1 MLGLRAASSSAA
13 RAAAIRT
20 ACTKHALATKFIGI
34 PARRFA
40 STQLPKSGHIEEG
53 PNESLLFIDT
63 LFTDPEKILQRV
75 LQQLR
80 EDKRFKD
87 VDPLNIAY
95 QAVPDSLPLQ
105 IKKIIPRLRE
115 GGAYG
120 KFTHDS
126 KIPPPEI
133 EDALQ
138 EYLEK
143 HSPKPWF
150 NPFRGVRAHLVRGR
164 PWLEDLHRFPNKT
177 LKVEFLPTSP
187 GAEAAELSEETL
199 YSLFR
204 TYGKL
209 GDILPQPTVS
219 KDLPKYATLSYGS
232 VREAIMAK
240 NCMHGF
246 TLPESEGGGKGGTV
260 LKLVYKQRAK
270 AHALRD
276 WMMNHPRIVIPV
288 LAALLA

>member
-1 MLGLRAASSSAA
+1 RAA
-13 RAAAIRT
+13 RN
-20 ACTKHALATKFIGI
+20 KHALVVKSIGL
-34 PARRFA
+34 PTGRCA

-53 PNESLLFIDT
+53 PNESLLFIDNIFPLRLSSLLGLT
-63 LFTDPEKILQRV
+63 SIALFTDPEKILQRV

-80 EDKRFKD
+80 EDKRFQEA
-87 VDPLNIAY
+87 DPLNIAQ
-95 QAVPDSLPLQ
+95 QALPDSLPLQ

-150 NPFRGVRAHLVRGR
+150 NPFRGVKAHLVRGR

-209 GDILPQPTVS
+209 GDIIPQPTAS